1 MARRQFTLI
10 ELLVVIAIIAILA
23 AMLLPALAKARE
35 KAQTISCASNHK
47 QIMLGYLQYALD
59 NKDHCSQS
67 SGPHASFP
75 TLGRVWVASFIMPYV
90 GDVKAFECPNYDNP
104 MAPGMAGNCEQ
115 RTRLGIGFTWAW
127 TPIEGPGGDQGWI
140 SGRKSLRVN
149 RPSEFI
155 IASDSICMGAGVYNN
170 GNGMA
175 ATFAAWQ
182 AGGAP
187 SGFRHSGS
195 TMGNCG
201 FLDGHVATMKALNL
215 KENQFCRV
223 SGLADP

>member
-1 MARRQFTLI
+1 MARRRFTLI

-47 QIMLGYLQYALD
+47 QVMLGYLQYTID
-59 NKDHCSQS
+59 NKDHCSPS
-67 SGPHASFP
+67 NGPHASYP
-75 TLGRVWVASFIMPYV
+75 GVRVWVVTFILPYV
-90 GDVKAFECPNYDNP
+90 GDRQAIACPNYESPAINP
-104 MAPGMAGNCEQ
+104 GGCGEE
-115 RTRLGIGFTWAW
+115 RTRYGIGFTWAW

-140 SGRKSLRVN
+140 SGRKSLRIN
-149 RPSEFI
+149 RPSEFV
-155 IASDSICMGAGVYNN
+155 IASDSICIGAGVYNN
-170 GNGMA
+170 GVGMA
-175 ATFAAWQ
+175 PNFAAWQ

-187 SGFRHSGS
+187 SGFRHTGN

-201 FLDGHVATMKALNL
+201 FLDGHVATTKAANL

-223 SGLADP
+223 SGLPDP